1 MTSDEKLLSMKK
13 RIEPD
18 TASDDLLSELLGQAG
33 AIVLNRRYPFGYPVG
48 AEVPDQYARI
58 QVAIAIELYAKRGA
72 EAQTAHSE
80 NGISRTYEAGDV
92 SPSLLKQIIPMV
104 AGVTVNANP

>member
-1 MTSDEKLLSMKK
+1 MTNDEKLHSLKK

-18 TASDDLLSELLGQAG
+18 TVSDDLLSELLEMAA
-33 AIVLNRRYPFGYPVG
+33 AIVLNRRFPFGYAEG
-48 AEVPDQYARI
+48 SEVPVQYARI
-58 QVAIAIELYAKRGA
+58 QIAIALELYAKRGA

-92 SPSLLKQIIPMV
+92 SPSLIRQIVPLVGSVM
-104 AGVTVNANP
+104 TNELP